1 MDPIYENIAA
11 NKRWTY
17 LFFSFYGVIILLIGY
32 AIGVYID
39 SPIYG
44 LVVAFAIF
52 ATVLL
57 VSYYRGQNIVTSI
70 SGAEE
75 VSKSEEPYLYNV
87 VEALS
92 IGAGIPTPKLYM
104 INTDVPN
111 AFAAGRNPKNAS
123 ITVTTG
129 LMEQLDRLELE
140 GVIAHEISHIRNHD
154 ILIATVAVVLAG
166 TIVFI
171 GFMARHSIYG
181 GFRVGGRSGPAV
193 IIFIIVF
200 LVLIFLAPLFAKLL
214 KLAISRKR
222 EFLADATGAD
232 LTGYP
237 EGLASALEKI
247 STMQKKDS
255 KISNSA
261 LSGIYIISPAI
272 GDDSGLFSTHPPTE
286 ERIRRLREMEF
297 IDQKNDKTPVHN
309 EKIEKSAFITPSNK
323 KDVEEGYL
331 ICDKCNGY
339 YKLQPGEKPEDFEQC
354 QCGGKLEY
362 HDTI

>member
-1 MDPIYENIAA
+1 MDISF
-11 NKRWTY
+11 
-17 LFFSFYGVIILLIGY
+17 LSFYGVIILLIGY

-57 VSYYRGQNIVTSI
+57 VSYYGGQNIVTSI

-75 VSKSEEPYLYNV
+75 VSKSEEPYLYNI

-104 INTDVPN
+104 INKDVPN

-129 LMEQLDRLELE
+129 LMEQLNRLELE
-140 GVIAHEISHIRNHD
+140 EVIAHEISHIRNHD

-200 LVLIFLAPLFAKLL
+200 LVLIFLAPLF
-214 KLAISRKR
+214 
-222 EFLADATGAD
+222 
-232 LTGYP
+232 
-237 EGLASALEKI
+237 
-247 STMQKKDS
+247 Q
-255 KISNSA
+255 N
-261 LSGIYIISPAI
+261 
-272 GDDSGLFSTHPPTE
+272 
-286 ERIRRLREMEF
+286 
-297 IDQKNDKTPVHN
+297 
-309 EKIEKSAFITPSNK
+309 
-323 KDVEEGYL
+323 YL
-331 ICDKCNGY
+331 N
-339 YKLQPGEKPEDFEQC
+339 
-354 QCGGKLEY
+354 
-362 HDTI
+362 